1 MQKRPSQIQLPES
14 ADAMQL
20 ERLVNQIEGVVGK
33 GWVKYREEEL
43 LAYESDGLTFER
55 AKPDLVV
62 FPDGTEQ
69 VVEVVKLLHSMR
81 IPFTS
86 RGMGTGLSG
95 GCLTP
100 KGGVVISLARMNRIL
115 EIDVYARRALVEA
128 GVINKRLS
136 DSAADFG
143 YKFAPDPSSES
154 VCTIG
159 GNVAENAAGPHTLKY
174 GVTSNHVLAA
184 EIVLSDGEVVWLGGE
199 TRYEPGYD
207 LMGLFIGSEGTF
219 GIATKVLVKLTKL
232 PQAYRTM
239 LALFRSPSS
248 AAKSVSEIIAS
259 GILPAA
265 LEMIDHVALEAVIAA
280 FKLELPSETKSI
292 LVVELDGFDVAL
304 DRQVERVCAIC
315 ESNGAIDVRA
325 AKDDSEREALW
336 FARKK
341 AFGSLGRL
349 APSYCTQ
356 DIVVPRTKI
365 PEALER
371 IYEIAERNGIRIANM
386 FHAGDGNLHPCML
399 FDERSREQVKAV
411 LRASGEIMRMCVEMG
426 GSITGEHGIG
436 IEKVKFMRLMFGED
450 EIEVMRK
457 VKMAFDQHNLCNPGK
472 VLPNDREDEAVICR
486 A

>member
-1 MQKRPSQIQLPES
+1 VLP
-14 ADAMQL
+14 QGQFNWL
-20 ERLVNQIEGVVGK
+20 VERLEGIVGK
-33 GWVKYREEEL
+33 GWVRYVQEDL

-55 AKPDLVV
+55 AKPDLVI

-69 VVEVVKLLHSMR
+69 VVEVVKLLNSVKM
-81 IPFTS
+81 PFTP

-100 KGGVVISLARMNRIL
+100 HGGAVISLVRMNRIL
-115 EIDVYARRALVEA
+115 EIDVYGRRALVEA

-136 DSAADFG
+136 DAASKFG
-143 YKFAPDPSSES
+143 YTFAPDPSSES

-184 EIVLSDGEVVWLGGE
+184 EIVMPDGDVIWLGGD
-199 TRYEPGYD
+199 TRCEPGYD

-219 GIATKVLVKLTKL
+219 GIATKILVRLTKL
-232 PQAYRTM
+232 PQAYRTL
-239 LALFRSPSS
+239 LAQFRSPSD
-248 AAKSVSEIIAS
+248 AARAVSEIISS

-265 LEMIDHVALEAVIAA
+265 LEMIDHVALGAVVAA
-280 FKLELPSETKSI
+280 FKLELPRETKSI

-304 DRQVERVCAIC
+304 DRQVEGVRSIC
-315 ESNGAIDVRA
+315 IANGAIDVRA
-325 AKDDSEREALW
+325 AKDEVEREALW

-356 DIVVPRTKI
+356 DVVVPRSRI

-371 IYEIAERNGIRIANM
+371 IYEIGERHGIRIANM

-399 FDERSREQVKAV
+399 FDERSSEQVEAV
-411 LRASGEIMRMCVEMG
+411 IKASGEIMRMCVEMG
-426 GSITGEHGIG
+426 GSITGEHGVG
-436 IEKVKFMRLMFGED
+436 VEKRRFLRFMFSED
-450 EIEVMRK
+450 EIDVMRK
-457 VKMAFDQHNLCNPGK
+457 VKAAFDQTGLCNPGK
-472 VLPNDREDEAVICR
+472 VFPNNGADQNGIQCARQ
-486 A
+486 

>member
-1 MQKRPSQIQLPES
+1 MALQRG
-14 ADAMQL
+14 QL
-20 ERLVNQIEGVVGK
+20 ERLIEQLEKIVGK
-33 GWVKYREEEL
+33 GWVRYLDEDL

-55 AKPDLVV
+55 AKPDLAI

-69 VVEVVKLLHSMR
+69 VVEVVKLLNSVGM
-81 IPFTS
+81 PFTP

-100 KGGVVISLARMNRIL
+100 HGGAVISLVRMNRIL
-115 EIDVYARRALVEA
+115 DIDPYGRRALVEA
-128 GVINKRLS
+128 GAINKRLS
-136 DSAADFG
+136 NAASKFG
-143 YKFAPDPSSES
+143 YTFAPDPSSES

-159 GNVAENAAGPHTLKY
+159 GNVAENAAGLHTIKY

-184 EIVLSDGEVVWLGGE
+184 EVVMPDGDVVWLGGD
-199 TRYEPGYD
+199 TRCEPGYD
-207 LMGLFIGSEGTF
+207 LIGLFVGNEGTF

-232 PQAYRTM
+232 PQAYRTL
-239 LALFRSPSS
+239 LAQFRSPSD
-248 AAKSVSEIIAS
+248 AAKAVSEIIAS

-265 LEMIDHVALEAVIAA
+265 LEMIDHVALEAVVAA

-304 DRQVERVCAIC
+304 DRQVDSVRSIC
-315 ESNGAIDVRA
+315 IANGAIDVRA
-325 AKDDSEREALW
+325 AKDELEREELW

-356 DIVVPRTKI
+356 DVVVPRSKI

-371 IYEIAERNGIRIANM
+371 IYEIARRNGIRIANM

-399 FDERSREQVKAV
+399 FDERSSEQVEAV
-411 LRASGEIMRMCVEMG
+411 MRASYEIMQMCIEMG

-436 IEKVKFMRLMFGED
+436 VEKRRFMNLMFSRD
-450 EIEVMRK
+450 EIDVMRK
-457 VKMAFDQHNLCNPGK
+457 VKLAFDQTGLCNPGK
-472 VLPNDREDEAVICR
+472 VLPNDGD
-486 A
+486 